1 MAKLKTSSSA
11 SSAGKTVRRTFSE
24 EFKRDAVSLVT
35 QQGYSLAR
43 AARSLDLHPNLIRNW
58 KNKLMDTQKDSSQ
71 LCEDEKTELK
81 RLRKE
86 NRELRTEK
94 EILKKATIFFA
105 RENQ

>member
-1 MAKLKTSSSA
+1 MSKS
-11 SSAGKTVRRTFSE
+11 KTVLLVSRTRSVRRNFSD

-35 QQGYSLAR
+35 EQGYSLAR
-43 AARSLDLHPNLIRNW
+43 AARSLDLHPNLIRKW
-58 KNKLMDTQKDSSQ
+58 KQKLMGTKKDSSS
-71 LCEDEKTELK
+71 LTEDEKAELK